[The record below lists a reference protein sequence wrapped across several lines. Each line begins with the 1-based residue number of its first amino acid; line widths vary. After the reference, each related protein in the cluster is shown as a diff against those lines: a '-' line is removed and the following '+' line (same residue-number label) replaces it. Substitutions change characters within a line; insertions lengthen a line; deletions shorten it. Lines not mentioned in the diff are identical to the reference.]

1 MSPMRAAIG
10 FTAVCLTAGCYNY
23 HPLATP
29 RPEPGSYI
37 AATLTDQ
44 GATDLARYLGPSV
57 YAVRG
62 RYIGASDEGLSLAVS
77 SVELQR
83 GDDVG
88 WAGETITLPPGAV
101 RSLDV
106 RRLAKGRTLLLA
118 SAGAGSLVLTTLA
131 AVLVGNSTPVQAGGG
146 HTGKK

>member
-1 MSPMRAAIG
+1 MSPMRAAIA
-10 FTAVCLTAGCYNY
+10 FTALCLTGGCYNY
-23 HPLATP
+23 HPLATTS
-29 RPEPGSYI
+29 PEPGSYI
-37 AATLTDQ
+37 AATVTDQ
-44 GATDLARYLGPSV
+44 GATDLARYLGPNV
-57 YAVRG
+57 FAVRG
-62 RYIGASDEGLSLAVS
+62 RYLGESDAGISLSVS
-77 SVELQR
+77 SVELKR
-83 GDDVG
+83 GEDVA

-131 AVLVGNSTPVQAGGG
+131 AMLVVNSTAVQTGGG

>member
-1 MSPMRAAIG
+1 MSPLRAAMG
-10 FTAVCLTAGCYNY
+10 FTALCLTAGCYNY
-23 HPLATP
+23 HSLATP
-29 RPEPGSYI
+29 SPEPGSYI

-44 GATDLARYLGPSV
+44 GATDLARYLGPNV

-62 RYIGASDEGLSLAVS
+62 RYLGASDQGISLAVS

-118 SAGAGSLVLTTLA
+118 SAGAGGLVLTTLA
-131 AVLVGNSTPVQAGGG
+131 AALIGNSTAVQAGGG

>member
-1 MSPMRAAIG
+1 MSPMRPAIG
-10 FTAVCLTAGCYNY
+10 FTALCFTGACYNY

-29 RPEPGSYI
+29 SPEPGSYI

-44 GATDLARYLGPSV
+44 GATDLARYLGPNV

-62 RYIGASDEGLSLAVS
+62 RYLGASDEGISLAVS

-118 SAGAGSLVLTTLA
+118 SAGVGGLVLTTLA
-131 AVLVGNSTPVQAGGG
+131 AVLVGNSTAVQAGGG

>member
-1 MSPMRAAIG
+1 MSPRRGAVG
-10 FTAVCLTAGCYNY
+10 FTVLCLTAGCYNY
-23 HPLATP
+23 RPLAAP
-29 RPEPGSYI
+29 SPEPGSYI

-44 GATDLARYLGPSV
+44 GAMDLARYLGPNV

-62 RYIGASDEGLSLAVS
+62 RYLGASDEGISLAVS

-118 SAGAGSLVLTTLA
+118 SAGAGGLVLTTLA
-131 AVLVGNSTPVQAGGG
+131 AVLVGNSTAVQAGGG

>member
-1 MSPMRAAIG
+1 MSPMRVAIG
-10 FTAVCLTAGCYNY
+10 WSALCLTAGCYNY

-29 RPEPGSYI
+29 SPEPGSYI

-44 GATDLARYLGPSV
+44 GARDLARDLGPNV
-57 YAVRG
+57 FAVRG
-62 RYIGASDEGLSLAVS
+62 RYLGESDAGISLSVS
-77 SVELQR
+77 SVELKG
-83 GDDVG
+83 GDDAA
-88 WAGETITLPPGAV
+88 WAGETITLPPSTV

-118 SAGAGSLVLTTLA
+118 SAGAGSLVLTTLVA
-131 AVLVGNSTPVQAGGG
+131 ALVVNSTAVQAGGG